1 MLWFGKKEISWTLT
15 ISRMEPVMSNKHYPL
30 LDRVHLFAI
39 QSEGVESLQH
49 AIEGIINMV

>member
-1 MLWFGKKEISWTLT
+1 
-15 ISRMEPVMSNKHYPL
+15 MEPVMSNKHYPL

-49 AIEGIINMV
+49 ATERIINMV